1 MEISVTCTCTGLEKT
16 VGWIKRKISEK
27 QQQQK
32 KKTMTK
38 WEINAQNKE
47 NQSAN

>member
-27 QQQQK
+27 K
-32 KKTMTK
+32 KKKPTTK
-38 WEINAQNKE
+38 WEINASNKE
-47 NQSAN
+47 NLSAN